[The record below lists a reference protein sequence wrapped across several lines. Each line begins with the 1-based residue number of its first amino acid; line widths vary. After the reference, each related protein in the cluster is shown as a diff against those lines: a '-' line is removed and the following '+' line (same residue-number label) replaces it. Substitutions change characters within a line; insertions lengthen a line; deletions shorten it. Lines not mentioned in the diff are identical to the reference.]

1 MQFSELVYA
10 VSQASGLSLKKSEAV
25 VKKVFTSIS
34 TEVLVD
40 RRRLIVPKFGTFFP
54 KTRKARKVTVAGRE
68 FQLGDEVQL
77 RFRPGKHT
85 RKSA

>member
-1 MQFSELVYA
+1 MQFNELVVK
-10 VSQASGLSLKKSEAV
+10 VSKSSGLSLKKSEAV

-54 KTRKARKVTVAGRE
+54 KTRPARKVVVSGR
-68 FQLGDEVQL
+68 EVQL
-77 RFRPGKHT
+77 GNEVQLKFRPGKHA
-85 RKSA
+85 RKAV